1 MAWLQSETKL
11 RSHPKLK
18 ITAQQ
23 LGITKVEM
31 IGYLHLFWYWI
42 LEYHEDGNLKTYG
55 NTDDDKKQFL
65 AEVISE
71 GAEWTGEPM
80 VFFDALLD
88 NCWIDEEN
96 GRYTIHDWNDLSG
109 KYAIQK
115 EQTRLRQAKHRAKN
129 KKKIDDEFYNP
140 SQIDTQAEV
149 WDGDIEIIDP
159 EPSTQNN
166 TSQTIFA
173 ALTRT
178 IRGNWDNMT
187 ENERGR
193 YNAATAQLVAVNAT
207 PEDIEVR
214 YNHYIQAYGRKPTP
228 SALVSHWG
236 DLASQPINLSNK
248 DREKLTTAKIK
259 QMEAQ
264 DLKEWADSD

>member
-80 VFFDALLD
+80 VFFDA
-88 NCWIDEEN
+88 
-96 GRYTIHDWNDLSG
+96 
-109 KYAIQK
+109 
-115 EQTRLRQAKHRAKN
+115 
-129 KKKIDDEFYNP
+129 FY
-140 SQIDTQAEV
+140 
-149 WDGDIEIIDP
+149 DI
-159 EPSTQNN
+159 
-166 TSQTIFA
+166 
-173 ALTRT
+173 
-178 IRGNWDNMT
+178 
-187 ENERGR
+187 
-193 YNAATAQLVAVNAT
+193 
-207 PEDIEVR
+207 
-214 YNHYIQAYGRKPTP
+214 
-228 SALVSHWG
+228 
-236 DLASQPINLSNK
+236 
-248 DREKLTTAKIK
+248 
-259 QMEAQ
+259 
-264 DLKEWADSD
+264 